1 MSYLLYALA
10 GYLSGSVLYSYEIPK
25 VFCGIDICAQA
36 KDHNPGAANV
46 FRYAGPLPGAV
57 CVALDLLKGFLP
69 VAIAVQRLT
78 PHSPWFGLVLAAPV
92 LGHAYPLYYGL
103 RGGGKA
109 IAVSFGAL
117 LGLLPDLT
125 PALILAIYYL
135 FFSLVAVID
144 PHFYRSVI
152 TFTLFGATIALWLAT
167 PPYTIGCVLISVVV
181 IRRHFARYE
190 GEKPSVHLGPHH
202 AKQQERENHR

>member
-25 VFCGIDICAQA
+25 VFCGIDICARG
-36 KDHNPGAANV
+36 KDHNPGTANV

-69 VAIAVQRLT
+69 V
-78 PHSPWFGLVLAAPV
+78 
-92 LGHAYPLYYGL
+92 
-103 RGGGKA
+103 A

-152 TFTLFGATIALWLAT
+152 TFTLFGATVALWLAT
-167 PPYTIGCVLISVVV
+167 PSYTIGCVLISVVV
-181 IRRHFARYE
+181 IRRHFARYG

-202 AKQQERENHR
+202 AKQQERENRP

>member
-25 VFCGIDICAQA
+25 VFCGIDICARG

-46 FRYAGPLPGAV
+46 FRYAGPLPGTV

-78 PHSPWFGLVLAAPV
+78 PDSPWFGLVLAAPV

-135 FFSLVAVID
+135 FFLWWRLSIRIFTARLSHLLCLALQLRYGLLLRLTPSAV
-144 PHFYRSVI
+144 
-152 TFTLFGATIALWLAT
+152 
-167 PPYTIGCVLISVVV
+167 C
-181 IRRHFARYE
+181 
-190 GEKPSVHLGPHH
+190 
-202 AKQQERENHR
+202 